1 MVRII
6 NDSLTGSGEQ
16 ATDTRLLY
24 RLFPNKECSNMGFA
38 TEQGKAMAFSIT
50 EKRADYSTE
59 DLEHPN
65 RTICADSRM

>member
-6 NDSLTGSGEQ
+6 NDFLTGSGEQ
-16 ATDTRLLY
+16 ATDTRILY
-24 RLFPNKECSNMGFA
+24 SLFPNKECSDMGFA

-50 EKRADYSTE
+50 EKRAECSTE
-59 DLEHPN
+59 DFDCPN